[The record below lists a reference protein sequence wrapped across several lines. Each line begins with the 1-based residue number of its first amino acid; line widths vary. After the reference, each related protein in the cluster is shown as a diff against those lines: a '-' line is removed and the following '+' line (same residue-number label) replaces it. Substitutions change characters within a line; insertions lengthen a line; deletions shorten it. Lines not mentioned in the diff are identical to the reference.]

1 MDWNLATA
9 FESVCDAL
17 PDRIALIQGDRRV
30 KWRSFDERAAR
41 IAAAFSAAGLKPNA
55 KVASYLH
62 NCNEYTEALYGTF
75 KMRGVPVNVNYRYL
89 EDELVYLLDNSDA
102 EALLFHGSLG
112 DQVAKIRDRA
122 PGVKLWIQVDDG
134 SPRQVWAEQYEDL
147 LARHDP
153 MERIERSGDDL
164 YFLYTGGTTGMP
176 KGVMWRNEDLFGVLG
191 DGAYPLVGLARP
203 DTMAEVGTVA
213 KSLVDAGANRVHL
226 PASPLMH
233 GTGAFTSFQ
242 ALFLGSA
249 VVTLV
254 GRHFN
259 ADELWETGQ
268 RERVTQMA
276 IVGDAFAKPM
286 LRALEAAEAKGTPY
300 DVSSLEL
307 IISSGVM
314 WSSEVKHG
322 LMQRG
327 RFICYDSLGSSEGV
341 GFAGSISAPGSEQ
354 KTAKFS
360 IGAHTKVFDDRGV
373 EVVAGSGEVGRLA
386 VGGNIPLGYYKDEE
400 KSDATFLVIG
410 GTRWSVPG
418 DFASVEADG
427 TITLLGRGSV
437 VINSGGEKIFPEEV
451 EEAVKVHP
459 AVADCLVVGVPDER
473 FGEAVTAVV
482 SLRPGETA
490 TPDELS
496 AALEPLAR
504 FKRPRRFVI
513 VDEVVRGPNGKADYK
528 WAKTKAAAAPPS
540 VAGRETA

>member
-1 MDWNLATA
+1 MEWNLATA
-9 FESVCDAL
+9 WEFVCDAL
-17 PDRIALIQGDRRV
+17 PDRIVLVQGDRRIS
-30 KWRSFDERAAR
+30 WRSFDERAAR
-41 IAAAFSAAGLKPNA
+41 MAAAFTAAGLEPDS
-55 KVASYLH
+55 KVASYLY

-102 EALLFHGSLG
+102 EALLFHGALG
-112 DQVAKIRDRA
+112 DHVAKVRDRA
-122 PGVKLWIQVDDG
+122 PNVKLWIQVDDG
-134 SPRQVWAEQYEDL
+134 SPRQEFAEQYEVL
-147 LARHDP
+147 LARHEP
-153 MERIERSGDDL
+153 MDRIERGGDDL
-164 YFLYTGGTTGMP
+164 YLLYTGGTTGMP
-176 KGVMWRNEDLFGVLG
+176 KGVMWRNADLFGVLG
-191 DGAYPLVGLARP
+191 DGAYPLVGLTRP
-203 DTMAEVGTVA
+203 DTMEEVGPIA
-213 KSLVDAGANRVHL
+213 KSLVDAGANGVHL

-233 GTGAFTSFQ
+233 GTGAFTTFQ
-242 ALFLGSA
+242 ALFLGAA

-254 GRHFN
+254 GRHF
-259 ADELWETGQ
+259 DPHELWQTVG

-286 LRALEAAEAKGTPY
+286 LRALEEAEAKGTPY
-300 DVSSLEL
+300 DLSSLQL
-307 IISSGVM
+307 MISSGVM
-314 WSSEVKHG
+314 WSAEVKHG

-327 RFICYDSLGSSEGV
+327 HFICFDSLGSSEGV
-341 GFAGSISAPGSEQ
+341 GFAGSISAPGAEQ

-360 IGAHTKVFDDRGV
+360 IGDKTKVFTDQGV
-373 EVVAGSGEVGRLA
+373 EVVPGSGEVGRLA
-386 VGGNIPLGYYKDEE
+386 VGGHIPLGYYKDKS

-418 DFASVEADG
+418 DFASVETDG

-482 SLRPGETA
+482 SLRPATEATA
-490 TPDELS
+490 EELA

-528 WAKTKAAAAPPS
+528 WARAMAQS
-540 VAGRETA
+540 RETA